1 MNIYICHPLLPPA
14 LQTVE
19 HMTQSIKNL
28 LLISAFFF
36 VLFDLS

>member
-1 MNIYICHPLLPPA
+1 MNIHICLPLLPPA